1 MKTIESQTAD
11 TILQSP
17 KKIQIGV
24 KEYEVARPNFA
35 TLIEVSKLISTAP
48 KIPNSEDT
56 LVKSLAIAKDS
67 EVITEI
73 LALLIV
79 GHKKSNS
86 LLSYRRKIKRK
97 MKRKK
102 LSIEICNELDNEEIL
117 DAIVELLK
125 DMKVGFFLS
134 IITFLNEVNLL
145 RETKI

>member
-17 KKIQIGV
+17 KKISIGE

-48 KIPNSEDT
+48 KIPNSEDA
-56 LVKSLAIAKDS
+56 LVKSLAIAQDAG
-67 EVITEI
+67 VLTEI

-79 GHKKSNS
+79 GYKKSNS
-86 LLSYRRKIKRK
+86 LLSYYRKIKRK
-97 MKRKK
+97 IKRKK
-102 LSIEICNELDNEEIL
+102 LSIEICNELNNKEIL
-117 DAIVELLK
+117 DAIVELLT
-125 DMKVGFFLS
+125 DMEVGFFLS

-145 RETKI
+145 RKTKI

>member
-17 KKIQIGV
+17 KKISIGG
-24 KEYEVARPNFA
+24 KEYEIARPNIA

-48 KIPNSEDT
+48 EIPNSEDT
-56 LVKSLAIAKDS
+56 LVKSLAIAQDAG
-67 EVITEI
+67 VLTEI

-86 LLSYRRKIKRK
+86 LLSYHRKIKRK
-97 MKRKK
+97 K
-102 LSIEICNELDNEEIL
+102 LSKEICNELDTKEIL
-117 DAIVELLK
+117 DAIAELLK
-125 DMKVGFFLS
+125 DMEVGFFLS

-145 RETKI
+145 RKTKI